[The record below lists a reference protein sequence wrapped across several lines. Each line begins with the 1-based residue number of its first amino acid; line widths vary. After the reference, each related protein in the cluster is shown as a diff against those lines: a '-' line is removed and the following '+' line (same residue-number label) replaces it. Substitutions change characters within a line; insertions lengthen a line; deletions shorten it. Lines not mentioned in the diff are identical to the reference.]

1 GLSRRTRCCR
11 SGSSRYQFCPTTE
24 SIRVQSITPP
34 AWRES
39 GPPGDTAHTE
49 GVPEIRELRAERTAI
64 ADLWVIAMKEVTD
77 ERGTVREFYRE
88 SAFRE
93 AGLPSLGPWV
103 QVNVTETRKGALRGL
118 HAEDMFKLV
127 AVVAGEAFGAYV
139 DTRAGSPTYGKT
151 VTVQLTRGTQV
162 LVPRGVGNGFQS
174 VSDEPTQY
182 VYCFDHEWV
191 PGMAGTAVNP
201 LDPALGIEWPL
212 PVDTSDRAQISA
224 KDAALPPLAE
234 AT

>member
-1 GLSRRTRCCR
+1 V
-11 SGSSRYQFCPTTE
+11 PD
-24 SIRVQSITPP
+24 IRDF
-34 AWRES
+34 A
-39 GPPGDTAHTE
+39 
-49 GVPEIRELRAERTAI
+49 AEPTAI
-64 ADLWVIAMKEVTD
+64 ADLWVISMKQVSD
-77 ERGTVREFYRE
+77 DRGTVREFYRE
-88 SAFRE
+88 SAFRA

-103 QVNVTETRKGALRGL
+103 QVNVTETRRGALRGL
-118 HAEDMFKLV
+118 HAEDMYKLV

-139 DTRAGSPTYGKT
+139 DTRRDSATHGKT
-151 VTVQLTRGTQV
+151 LTVRLTKGTQV

-212 PVDTSDRAQISA
+212 PVDTTDPSQISV
-224 KDAALPPLAE
+224 KDVAQPPLDE
-234 AT
+234 AR